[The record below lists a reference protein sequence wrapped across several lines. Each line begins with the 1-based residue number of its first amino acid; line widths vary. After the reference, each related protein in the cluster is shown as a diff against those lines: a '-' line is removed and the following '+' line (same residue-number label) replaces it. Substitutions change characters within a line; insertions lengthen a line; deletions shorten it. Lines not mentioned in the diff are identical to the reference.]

1 MTLMRRIYL
10 VDCPGV
16 VYPTAETP
24 TEFVLKGVV
33 STNIIVTV
41 YKHKENKATI
51 IKKSLI
57 KKKHA

>member
-1 MTLMRRIYL
+1 MRRIYL

-33 STNIIVTV
+33 SIKIIVIV
-41 YKHKENKATI
+41 HKQKINNYNVKL
-51 IKKSLI
+51 KKET
-57 KKKHA
+57 